1 MKRSLIIYGS
11 TTGNTEYVA
20 RYIATF
26 LLGKGVD
33 VETRDVAQTDISNVS
48 SADSLVIMGCSTW
61 GEDEIGLQ
69 EDFDPFHAQLKD
81 IDLSGKQFAL
91 FGCGDSGYRYFC
103 GAVDRIE
110 KTLKDSGAQLV
121 HPSLKIDGE
130 PDASLDAIDNWL
142 NELVSTI

>member
-20 RYIATF
+20 RYIAAF
-26 LLGKGVD
+26 LLGKGID
-33 VETRDVAQTDISNVS
+33 AEARDVAQTQVSDVS
-48 SADSLVIMGCSTW
+48 SAEGLVIMGCSTW

-69 EDFDPFHAQLKD
+69 EDFDPFHDRLKD
-81 IDLSGKQFAL
+81 IDMSGKQFAL

-110 KTLKDSGAQLV
+110 QTLKDNGAQLV

-130 PDASLDAIDNWL
+130 PDASLAQIDTWL
-142 NELVSTI
+142 NELVSTV